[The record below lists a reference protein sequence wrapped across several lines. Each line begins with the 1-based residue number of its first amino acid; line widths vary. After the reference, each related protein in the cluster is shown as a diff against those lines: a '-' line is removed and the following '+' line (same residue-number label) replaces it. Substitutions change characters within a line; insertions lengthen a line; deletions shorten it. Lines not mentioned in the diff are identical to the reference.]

1 MAGILGIAVIGSGS
15 VGLPKNRLNKINL
28 PKTDTSPN
36 CPFLP
41 FDDDFETPTVVSVQ
55 QL

>member
-36 CPFLP
+36 CPKPSVTHWIFKIKKLP
-41 FDDDFETPTVVSVQ
+41 LFE
-55 QL
+55 